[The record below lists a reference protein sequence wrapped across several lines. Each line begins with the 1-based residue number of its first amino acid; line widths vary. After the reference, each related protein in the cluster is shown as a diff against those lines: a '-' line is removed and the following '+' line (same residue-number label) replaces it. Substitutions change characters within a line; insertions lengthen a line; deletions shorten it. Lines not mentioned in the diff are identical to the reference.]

1 MQQKTSRRMLATT
14 SSPNAADTIQTH
26 KKINRIRADKKT
38 VLNVAANKINESN
51 INPTK
56 VNVSQN
62 VPRKQATQVCVIM
75 QTVIFHSLEKYLF
88 MTNRRR
94 CTIYPH

>member
-1 MQQKTSRRMLATT
+1 MQQKTSRRMLATS
-14 SSPNAADTIQTH
+14 SSPNAADTIQKH
-26 KKINRIRADKKT
+26 EKINRIRSAIKIM
-38 VLNVAANKINESN
+38 LNVAANKINESN
-51 INPTK
+51 INPIK

-88 MTNRRR
+88 
-94 CTIYPH
+94 YL